1 MHENLKWT
9 GTYSGFGEN
18 VVKIEVGV
26 VFKQEI
32 IRGGGGVGHVTF
44 VDTFNHS
51 VIILAILEKSK
62 IVKNSRKKSQKAK
75 VTFKGVK

>member
-1 MHENLKWT
+1 MTYDIMHENLKWS

-32 IRGGGGVGHVTF
+32 ISLDPGLM
-44 VDTFNHS
+44 
-51 VIILAILEKSK
+51 LASK
-62 IVKNSRKKSQKAK
+62 GTVA
-75 VTFKGVK
+75 

>member
-1 MHENLKWT
+1 MTYDIMHENLKWS

-32 IRGGGGVGHVTF
+32 ISLDPGLMLASKSTVARQIEAFDWF
-44 VDTFNHS
+44 V
-51 VIILAILEKSK
+51 LL
-62 IVKNSRKKSQKAK
+62 
-75 VTFKGVK
+75 